1 MSWFTAA
8 NYIRVFAAVL
18 MRGLVNARD
27 DPQFFSGIKQGKFE
41 RTGAEKVVGLSLNQ
55 YQQLL
60 RYMHLVDNNDSLPCT
75 DDKFDRVFKVRP
87 MIVLLQDA
95 FKRWA
100 TPGKNND
107 VDEAGITSRHRW
119 LRTYNPSKPSKYFI
133 EILMACDSATRFC
146 WAFIVSESSKK
157 VVPNR
162 HRRPSSNRQKQIC
175 EST

>member
-18 MRGLVNARD
+18 MKGLVNARD

-60 RYMHLVDNNDSLPCT
+60 RYMQLVDNNDALPCT
-75 DDKFDRVFKVRP
+75 DDNFDRVFKVRP
-87 MIVLLQDA
+87 MVVLLQDA

-100 TPGKNND
+100 TPGSPVGFSSWHFLCQKIPWC
-107 VDEAGITSRHRW
+107 VHHCHP
-119 LRTYNPSKPSKYFI
+119 L
-133 EILMACDSATRFC
+133 
-146 WAFIVSESSKK
+146 AFL
-157 VVPNR
+157 N
-162 HRRPSSNRQKQIC
+162 
-175 EST
+175 